1 MSVILYERDNV
12 LWADCAIGFYI
23 TVFCTKFGGY
33 LKVKVPANVKDNS
46 ASDEFC
52 IVSNFK
58 TIRKI
63 PGIKKNKVEIII
75 FYLTQS
81 EKRSLL

>member
-1 MSVILYERDNV
+1 MFYGQIV
-12 LWADCAIGFYI
+12 LLGF
-23 TVFCTKFGGY
+23 TLLFSKFGGY
-33 LKVKVPANVKDNS
+33 LTVKVPANVKDNS

-63 PGIKKNKVEIII
+63 PGIKKNKVEMII

-81 EKRSLL
+81 EKRSLMPIYIL